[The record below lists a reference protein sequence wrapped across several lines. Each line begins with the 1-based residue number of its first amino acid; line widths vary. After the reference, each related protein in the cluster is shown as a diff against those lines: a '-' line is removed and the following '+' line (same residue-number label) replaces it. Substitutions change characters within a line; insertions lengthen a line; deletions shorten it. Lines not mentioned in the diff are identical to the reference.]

1 MTTEN
6 QAPSVPSEEE
16 IKIDQFALLKQR
28 ANMLGI
34 TFSNNISPETL
45 KAKIDAKMAELEK
58 AEAKQEP
65 KEEVNALTG
74 EAPRNDEGKSPAQLR
89 AEARQRLFEEQ
100 SKLIRLNITNLNPR
114 KQDLM
119 GEYFTVAND
128 IIGTQKKFVPY
139 TGEAA
144 EAWHVPNWIYQ
155 QMLAREF
162 QQIKVRKNKANGQD
176 IVETKF
182 VKEFALEVL
191 PPLSKDEL
199 AKLAAAQKASGSLT
213 AS

>member
-6 QAPSVPSEEE
+6 QAPSVPNEEE
-16 IKIDQFALLKQR
+16 IKVDQFALMKQR
-28 ANMLGI
+28 AGMLGI
-34 TFSNNISPETL
+34 PFSNNIGPEAL

-58 AEAKQEP
+58 VEKKEEP
-65 KEEVNALTG
+65 KEEVNAFTG
-74 EAPRNDEGKSPAQLR
+74 ETPRNDEGKSPALLR
-89 AEARQRLFEEQ
+89 AEARQRLYEEQ
-100 SKLIRLNITNLNPR
+100 SKLVRLNITNLNPR

-139 TGEAA
+139 IGEAA

-155 QMLAREF
+155 QMQAREF
-162 QQIKVRKNKANGQD
+162 QQIKVRKNKENGQD
-176 IVETKF
+176 IIESKF

-191 PPLSKDEL
+191 DPLSKEEL
-199 AKLAAAQKASGSLT
+199 AKLAAAQKASGSLNG
-213 AS
+213 

>member
-28 ANMLGI
+28 ATMLGI

-74 EAPRNDEGKSPAQLR
+74 EVPRNDEGKSPDQLR

-100 SKLIRLNITNLNPR
+100 SKLVRLNITNLNPR
-114 KQDLM
+114 KQDLL

-139 TGEAA
+139 VGEAA

-162 QQIKVRKNKANGQD
+162 QQIKVRKNKENGQD
-176 IVETKF
+176 IIESKF

-191 PPLSKDEL
+191 PPLTKDEL

>member
-6 QAPSVPSEEE
+6 QAPSAPSEEE

-58 AEAKQEP
+58 AEVKQDT
-65 KEEVNALTG
+65 KGEVNALTG
-74 EAPRNDEGKSPAQLR
+74 EPDRNDEGKSPDQLR

-162 QQIKVRKNKANGQD
+162 QQIKVRKNKENGQD
-176 IVETKF
+176 IIETKF

-191 PPLSKDEL
+191 PPLTKDEL